1 LKNLSLYCGEGGEE
15 RGAAPVL
22 SVLSEFVAN
31 LDNAVESH
39 DIRVGVEAKKAARE
53 KKRQEEERKKKKEIA
68 KKKKHEVKKKRD
80 ITKKKPGRES
90 LVLMVND
97 MLKTV
102 SPKKREEFTKGVTY
116 QNPEDKRLK
125 KIYEEETSRKK
136 VSGGLKTSKK
146 MEDPRANLMMAI
158 KSRGS
163 SSKRPSSMMNVI
175 DGPCRTGTENGKD
188 QQGENEDPRAT
199 MLKAI
204 QCRRSHVKE
213 KSQEG
218 DGTITSQRSENTH
231 NPIQSR
237 KAKVEAPYD
246 EKPTNATVSARSLG
260 TGDIPLYF

>member
-1 LKNLSLYCGEGGEE
+1 MSLYCGEGGEE
-15 RGAAPVL
+15 RGATPVL

-31 LDNAVESH
+31 LDKAVESH
-39 DIRVGVEAKKAARE
+39 DVRVGVEAKKAARE

-80 ITKKKPGRES
+80 LTKKKAGRES
-90 LVLMVND
+90 LVFMVND

-102 SPKKREEFTKGVTY
+102 SPKKRDEFTKGVTY
-116 QNPEDKRLK
+116 QNPEDERLK
-125 KIYEEETSRKK
+125 KIYEEEMSRKK
-136 VSGGLKTSKK
+136 TSGGLKTSEK
-146 MEDPRANLMMAI
+146 MEDPRASLMMAL

-163 SSKRPSSMMNVI
+163 SSKRPSSMMNVKH
-175 DGPCRTGTENGKD
+175 DARRTGTEKGKD

-204 QCRRSHVKE
+204 QCRRSPVNE
-213 KSQEG
+213 KTQEG
-218 DGTITSQRSENTH
+218 DGTIISQRSENTS
-231 NPIQSR
+231 NAIQSR
-237 KAKVEAPYD
+237 KAKAESPYD